1 MNSRSAKRRI
11 VGVFV
16 VFWLLFTGFGLR
28 LIQIQLW
35 DHEKYAEIARG
46 AHVHRIP
53 LPAQRGTIRDARG
66 EVLATNLPLK
76 RVVLD
81 GTRLAFPRPPGTR
94 ALKNPSAAEQQDAAD
109 RSAERLITLLAGP
122 LGLDDTDRREAI
134 ARVRESIPVKTI
146 DGGVENVIRP
156 GRPYLVLGR
165 RIAEKDSEEIRAF
178 LESEKIRG
186 VYFEADSQRIY
197 PNGSL
202 LCHVVG
208 FMDSE
213 GVGVQGIEKTLE
225 RNLIGQP
232 GYRMIERDRFGNE
245 LGQYKGMEQAAR
257 DGDDVVLTIDSALQ
271 AIVERELDEAVKKYK
286 PDMATVVMMRPKTG
300 EILAMASCPNF
311 DPNEFRESEPEQMKN
326 RAIIDMVEPGSTFK
340 IVAVAAALNERRVK
354 PDTVIFCENGRWD
367 YGGTL
372 LHDAHPYGMLKVNDI
387 IVHSSNIGAAK
398 LAIQLGSRPFYQY
411 IKQFGFGDRTGIELP
426 GEIGGLVHP
435 VERWSAIS
443 ISRIPM
449 GHEVGVTP
457 LQLTNAMCSIANGGK
472 LMMPRIVQSVVDSR
486 TGQPSMVSEPVEIRR
501 VITEQTAKQMRDALE
516 GVTAPGG
523 TAKGA
528 AVKGFRVGGKTGTAQ
543 KVDPKNGGYLHGK
556 YVTSFV
562 GFLPAENPEI
572 VCLVL
577 FDNAQ
582 TKANENFGGTVAAP
596 VFSRITEQAAH
607 YLGLEPSNAPAPGPA
622 PAKLAVATGRD

>member
-11 VGVFV
+11 VGVFI

-53 LPAQRGTIRDARG
+53 IPAQRGSIRDVRG

-94 ALKNPSAAEQQDAAD
+94 APKNPSAAEQQESAD
-109 RSAERLITLLAGP
+109 RAAERLITLLAGP
-122 LGLDDTDRREAI
+122 LGLDDADRKDAI
-134 ARVRESIPVKTI
+134 ARVRESIPVKTTE
-146 DGGVENVIRP
+146 GGVENIVRA

-178 LESEKIRG
+178 VESEKIRG
-186 VYFEADSQRIY
+186 VYFEPDSMRIY

-208 FMDSE
+208 FLDSE

-232 GYRMIERDRFGNE
+232 GYRQIERDRFGTE
-245 LGQYKGMEQAAR
+245 LAQYRGIEQAAR
-257 DGDDVVLTIDSALQ
+257 DGDDVVLTIDAALQ
-271 AIVERELDEAVKKYK
+271 AIVERELDEAVTRLR
-286 PDMATVVMMRPKTG
+286 PEMATVVLMRPTTG
-300 EILAMASCPNF
+300 EILAMASRPHF

-326 RAIIDMVEPGSTFK
+326 RAILDMVEPGSTFK
-340 IVAVAAALNERRVK
+340 IVAVAAALNEKRVK
-354 PDTVIFCENGRWD
+354 PETTIFCENGRWE
-367 YGGTL
+367 YGGSL
-372 LHDAHPYGMLKVNDI
+372 LHDAHPYGVLKVNDI

-411 IKQFGFGDRTGIELP
+411 IKQFGFGERTGIELP

-457 LQLTNAMCSIANGGK
+457 LQLTNAMCTIANGGR
-472 LMMPRIVQSVVDSR
+472 LMMPRVVHSVVDSR
-486 TGQPSMVSEPVEIRR
+486 SNQAGMVSEPVEIRR
-501 VITEQTAKQMRDALE
+501 VISEQTALQMRNALE
-516 GVTAPGG
+516 GVAAPGG
-523 TAKGA
+523 TAKLA

-556 YVTSFV
+556 YVVSFV
-562 GFLPAENPEI
+562 GFLPAENPEF

-582 TKANENFGGTVAAP
+582 TKPNENFGGTVAAP
-596 VFSRITEQAAH
+596 VFSRIAEQAARH
-607 YLGLEPSNAPAPGPA
+607 LGLEPANGPVSA
-622 PAKLAVATGRD
+622 PAKLAVAAGRD